1 MIVLKKLNIWM
12 RLLIFGLALIVIL
25 SGIYFFLGKKDL
37 TNIKYEETYANVNT
51 TQDLGELTDSS
62 VVTQS
67 FTLNANVIDGIN
79 VKFATYGHIPE
90 GKVTVNFQTD
100 TGDVLKSVDINAK
113 DIKDNEIYYFD
124 FEKSLKVNKGE
135 IYYLVFNFSGST
147 STKAATLWAGEKQ
160 EGCTLT
166 RNGEELD
173 YTLYMDPVE
182 MKDGHYVQWFFGAIS
197 VLIVVFVIFVF
208 VQYGNEKK
216 GKKTPAVEMVHIFD
230 KYNFLLKQLVARD
243 FKNKYRRSYLGV
255 LWSLL
260 NPLLMMVI
268 VSAVF
273 SFVFRYSIEH
283 FQVYLILG
291 QVTFNVFSEATQI
304 ALTTIVGSSDLIKK
318 VYLPKYI
325 FPLSKTMF
333 SFVNFAISF
342 IAVVGVLIFYKIPFN
357 TSMLYLPLLILF
369 LFMFSYGVGLLL
381 SAMMVFLRDI
391 QHLYGIVIM
400 AWSYLTPIF
409 YPVDSLAPFMQ
420 KIMNFNPMYHYLTYM
435 RTIMMYGTAPS
446 VQETIICFGMG
457 LAAMIIGSHYFFKK
471 QNRFILY
478 I

>member
-1 MIVLKKLNIWM
+1 MKKGNIWIK
-12 RLLIFGLALIVIL
+12 LLVFGLGIIFALGVF
-25 SGIYFFLGKKDL
+25 YYFLGKKDL
-37 TNIKYEETYANVNT
+37 EYVSYKESYANVNT
-51 TQDLGELTDSS
+51 TYDLGELTDSS

-67 FTLNANVIDGIN
+67 FPLHADMIKGIN
-79 VKFATYGHIPE
+79 VKFANYGHIAE
-90 GKVTVNFQTD
+90 GIVDINFQTSEGEILE
-100 TGDVLKSVDINAK
+100 TVRLNASDIQ
-113 DIKDNEIYYFD
+113 DNQIYCFD
-124 FEKSLKVNKGE
+124 FNECLEVKKGQT
-135 IYYLVFNFSGST
+135 YYLVLNFSGGE
-147 STKAATLWAGEKQ
+147 STKAVTLWAGEKQ
-160 EGCTLT
+160 DNCVLT
-166 RNGEELD
+166 RNGEEIN
-173 YTLYMDPVE
+173 YTLYIDPVE
-182 MKDGHYVQWFFGAIS
+182 VQDGHYRLWVFGTIIGLAVLFAVFILVQS
-197 VLIVVFVIFVF
+197 H
-208 VQYGNEKK
+208 NEKK
-216 GKKTPAVEMVHIFD
+216 EKKTPAVEMVHIFD
-230 KYNFLLKQLVARD
+230 RYRFLLKQLVARD

-260 NPLLMMVI
+260 NPLMMMVI

-304 ALTTIVGSSDLIKK
+304 SLTTIVGSSDLIKK

-325 FPLSKTMF
+325 FPLSKTLF

-342 IAVVGVLIFYKIPFN
+342 IAVVGVLLFYKIPFSP
-357 TSMLYLPLLILF
+357 SMLYLPLLIVFLF
-369 LFMFSYGVGLLL
+369 LFSYGIGLLL

-420 KIMNFNPMYHYLTYM
+420 KLMNFNPMYHYLTYM
-435 RTIMMYGTAPS
+435 RTIMLYGKAPS
-446 VQETIICFGMG
+446 VQETLICLGMG
-457 LAAMIIGSHYFFKK
+457 ILSMAIGSHYFFKK